1 MTGASERTRLAVL
14 GSPIAH
20 SASPTLH
27 RAAYAVLG
35 LEWEYESV
43 DVTSAGLAD
52 FVTTRDASWRG
63 LSLTMP
69 LKRDILPLLSEVDPL
84 VSVTGS
90 ANTVLFGSDGL
101 SGSDGRLAGF
111 NTDVDGI
118 VGAFAARGHDRL
130 GVVQILG
137 GGATAA
143 SAIAAAARLSA
154 DTVFVSMRSPE
165 RADDLRL
172 VGRGS
177 GVDVVIGALSDA
189 AAIETR
195 PDAIISTL
203 PNGAQVDV
211 HFAPETIAR
220 AVLFDVAYH
229 PWPSALASVWGGDVI
244 SGLEMLVLQAL
255 SQVRIFVAGDPRSV
269 LDDEP
274 TVLAAMYAAV
284 GI

>member
-1 MTGASERTRLAVL
+1 MTGAPERTRLAVL

-20 SASPTLH
+20 SGSPALH
-27 RAAYAVLG
+27 RAAYTVLG

-69 LKRDILPLLSEVDPL
+69 LKRDVLPLLSEVDPL
-84 VSVTGS
+84 VSSTGS
-90 ANTVLFGSDGL
+90 ANTVLFGSDGQ
-101 SGSDGRLAGF
+101 LAGF

-154 DTVFVSMRSPE
+154 DTVFVSMRSRE

-172 VGRGS
+172 VGRES
-177 GVDVVIGALSDA
+177 GVEVRIGALADA
-189 AAIETR
+189 GSIEAR
-195 PDAIISTL
+195 PDAVISTL

-244 SGLEMLVLQAL
+244 SGLEMLVVQAL
-255 SQVRIFVAGDPRSV
+255 LQVRIFVGGDPRAV

-274 TVLAAMYAAV
+274 AVLAAMYAAV
-284 GI
+284 GL

>member
-1 MTGASERTRLAVL
+1 MTETPQRSRLAVL
-14 GSPIAH
+14 GSPVAH
-20 SASPTLH
+20 SASPALH

-35 LEWEYESV
+35 LDWRYESV

-69 LKRDILPLLSEVDPL
+69 LKRDVLPLLSEVDPL
-84 VSVTGS
+84 VSATGS
-90 ANTVLFGSDGL
+90 ANTVLF
-101 SGSDGRLAGF
+101 GSDGRLAGF

-154 DTVFVSMRSPE
+154 ETVFVSMRSPE

-172 VGRGS
+172 VGRES

-189 AAIETR
+189 GALEAR
-195 PDAIISTL
+195 PDAVISTL
-203 PNGAQVDV
+203 PNGAQVEV
-211 HFAPETIAR
+211 RFPPETIAR

-244 SGLEMLVLQAL
+244 GGLEMLVVQAL
-255 SQVRIFVAGDPRSV
+255 SQVRIFVGGDPRAV

-284 GI
+284 GL